1 MRILV
6 TGREGFTGRYLA
18 DALIAAGHELLPFAA
33 DITDRAAVGAAVAA
47 ARPESVIHLAASA
60 FVHTDDVASFYTI
73 NQIGTFHLLDAL
85 AETTPGVPVLLASSA
100 NIYGAAAEGYV
111 SENAPC
117 VPANHYAAS
126 KLAMEIG
133 ARLWADR
140 FALAIARPFNYTGR
154 GQDER
159 YLIAK
164 IVAHFRRRDRVIE
177 LGNLDVARDFGD
189 VRAVV
194 QAYVELIGIGGAG
207 TFNICTGTVHS
218 LRDILSMCRDI
229 TGHEIEV
236 RVNPAF
242 VRANDV
248 PLLAGDPTRLRT
260 TLPDWNPPTLR
271 ETLEWM
277 LAAEAA

>member
-1 MRILV
+1 M
-6 TGREGFTGRYLA
+6 TGGQGFTGRYLA
-18 DALIAAGHELLPFAA
+18 DALVAAGHEPSAFAA
-33 DITDRAAVGAAVAA
+33 DVTDRAAVEAAVDA
-47 ARPESVIHLAASA
+47 ARPDAVIHLAASA
-60 FVHTDDVASFYTI
+60 FVHSDDVVGFYAI

-85 AETTPGVPVLLASSA
+85 ARTAPGVPVLLASSA
-100 NIYGAAAEGYV
+100 TIYGNAASGYLT
-111 SENAPC
+111 EDAPC
-117 VPANHYAAS
+117 APANHYAAS

-140 FALAIARPFNYTGR
+140 FPIVTVRPFNYTGR

-164 IVAHFRRRDRVIE
+164 IVAHFRRRDAVIE

-194 QAYVELIGIGGAG
+194 QAYVGLIEQRTGGVY
-207 TFNICTGTVHS
+207 NVCTGAVHS
-218 LRDILSMCRDI
+218 IRDIIAMCQAI
-229 TGHEIEV
+229 TGHAIEV

-248 PLLAGDPTRLRT
+248 ALLAGNPARLRAALPQWQVPT
-260 TLPDWNPPTLR
+260 MHDTLA
-271 ETLEWM
+271 WM
-277 LAAEAA
+277 LEPA